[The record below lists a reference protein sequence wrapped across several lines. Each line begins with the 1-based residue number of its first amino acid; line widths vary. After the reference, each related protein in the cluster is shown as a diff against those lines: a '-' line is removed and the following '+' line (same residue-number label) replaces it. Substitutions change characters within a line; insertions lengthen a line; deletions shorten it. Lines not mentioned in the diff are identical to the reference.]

1 MFAKEKNPTDREV
14 AQLKIPPHSVEAEQS
29 ILGGLL
35 LDDKAW
41 ERIGDQVAE
50 ADFYRADHR
59 LIFSAIAQ
67 LANEN
72 QAIDAVTVFE
82 LLQRRGEAEQAGG
95 LPYLAELARNTPTA
109 QNIVAYAKIVRERGL
124 LREMIAAANDIA
136 DSAYAPSGRTAQ
148 ELLNSAEKSVFEIR
162 DARAKQNSGPQRV
175 DFKMLSGVLEKLD
188 KIARGE
194 ADVGIKTGF
203 DELDKM
209 TFGLHKSDLVIVA
222 ARPSMGKCIV
232 SGSRLLDPETGALR
246 RIDDCVANASANVMS
261 LNNQFQ
267 LRASPVSHFVDDG
280 IKPVYRVSLR
290 SGRRISTTLSH
301 PFLTGNGWQPLHQI
315 GVGVRVAVPRQLPV
329 FGQTEWPHHHVRLL
343 AYFIADGGLTQS
355 SPTFTN
361 TNTQLLQE
369 FSADAAA
376 FGGVI
381 TREIKSGERAPS
393 IRVVRDEVASEERR
407 QQFAQRL
414 QQAAARHGLTQR
426 DIAAQLGVVPSAVH
440 AWWHAT
446 SLPSAELIDA
456 LADVLRT
463 PLHELIDARDQELV
477 GTTRHNPI
485 IAWLDGLAL
494 WGKGAAEKCL
504 PEVVFT
510 FNRECLRIFL
520 SRLFACDGSVYIQN
534 TEAGTP
540 QYGLSYATSS
550 ETLARDVQHLLLRFG
565 VLAKLRTKGKHYAE
579 HQAQPFE
586 LRITHQQSVKT
597 FLAEIGLF
605 GKEQASNQVQALLA
619 TKQAHD
625 NNDSL
630 PESVCDYVLKKKGE
644 RGWSHYFAEA
654 GLAMPE
660 GFNAHLSGQSRRLL
674 TRDRAA
680 LFARL
685 LNDDYLRDLAS
696 SDVFWDEVTAIDYEG
711 EKQVYDLTVPDLH
724 NFVAEDVLVHNTTY
738 AMNLCENIALSQ
750 DKPVLVFSMEMPAE
764 QLIMRSLASLGQVQF
779 QNLRSGMLEPHEWDG
794 LQSTV
799 KLLKEKN
806 NVYIDDTA
814 GLSPMEMRARARRVH
829 RQHGGL
835 GVIMVDYLQ
844 LMKGDGQSENRTN
857 EISEISR
864 SLKALA
870 KELNVPVIALSQLN
884 RGLEQRT
891 DKRPLMADL
900 RESGAIEQDADVIMF
915 IYRDEVYHKDKPD
928 NKGKAEII
936 IAKQRNGPTGIV
948 HLKYEGRFMRFRDHD
963 GDMPMGG
970 SDY

>member
-1 MFAKEKNPTDREV
+1 MFAKEKQTIDREI

-29 ILGGLL
+29 ILGGLM

-82 LLQRRGEAEQAGG
+82 VLQQRGEAEPAGG

-136 DSAYAPSGRTAQ
+136 DSAYAPAGRTAQ

-209 TFGLHKSDLVIVA
+209 TFGMHKSDLVIIA
-222 ARPSMGKCIV
+222 ARPSMGK
-232 SGSRLLDPETGALR
+232 
-246 RIDDCVANASANVMS
+246 
-261 LNNQFQ
+261 
-267 LRASPVSHFVDDG
+267 
-280 IKPVYRVSLR
+280 
-290 SGRRISTTLSH
+290 
-301 PFLTGNGWQPLHQI
+301 
-315 GVGVRVAVPRQLPV
+315 
-329 FGQTEWPHHHVRLL
+329 
-343 AYFIADGGLTQS
+343 
-355 SPTFTN
+355 
-361 TNTQLLQE
+361 
-369 FSADAAA
+369 
-376 FGGVI
+376 
-381 TREIKSGERAPS
+381 
-393 IRVVRDEVASEERR
+393 
-407 QQFAQRL
+407 
-414 QQAAARHGLTQR
+414 
-426 DIAAQLGVVPSAVH
+426 
-440 AWWHAT
+440 
-446 SLPSAELIDA
+446 
-456 LADVLRT
+456 
-463 PLHELIDARDQELV
+463 
-477 GTTRHNPI
+477 
-485 IAWLDGLAL
+485 
-494 WGKGAAEKCL
+494 
-504 PEVVFT
+504 
-510 FNRECLRIFL
+510 
-520 SRLFACDGSVYIQN
+520 
-534 TEAGTP
+534 
-540 QYGLSYATSS
+540 
-550 ETLARDVQHLLLRFG
+550 
-565 VLAKLRTKGKHYAE
+565 
-579 HQAQPFE
+579 
-586 LRITHQQSVKT
+586 
-597 FLAEIGLF
+597 
-605 GKEQASNQVQALLA
+605 
-619 TKQAHD
+619 
-625 NNDSL
+625 
-630 PESVCDYVLKKKGE
+630 
-644 RGWSHYFAEA
+644 
-654 GLAMPE
+654 
-660 GFNAHLSGQSRRLL
+660 
-674 TRDRAA
+674 
-680 LFARL
+680 
-685 LNDDYLRDLAS
+685 
-696 SDVFWDEVTAIDYEG
+696 
-711 EKQVYDLTVPDLH
+711 
-724 NFVAEDVLVHNTTY
+724 TTY
-738 AMNLCENIALSQ
+738 AMNICEHIALSQ
-750 DKPVLVFSMEMPAE
+750 EKPVLVFSMEMPAE

-806 NVYIDDTA
+806 NLYIDDTA
-814 GLSPMEMRARARRVH
+814 GLSPMEMRARARRIH

-835 GVIMVDYLQ
+835 SLIMVDYLQ

-936 IAKQRNGPTGIV
+936 IAKQRNGPTGAL
-948 HLKYEGRFMRFRDHD
+948 HLKYEGRYMRFRDHD